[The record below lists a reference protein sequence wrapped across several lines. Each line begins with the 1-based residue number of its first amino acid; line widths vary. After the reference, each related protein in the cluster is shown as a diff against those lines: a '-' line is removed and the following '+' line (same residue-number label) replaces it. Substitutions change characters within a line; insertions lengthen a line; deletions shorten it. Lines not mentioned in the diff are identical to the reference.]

1 MPFKGKQPR
10 EGSEHL
16 RMDAQWL
23 TGGGG
28 GQPQTSKSYEKMM
41 ENHYKMPPPPLPGCN
56 CGGFRGLV
64 HQNWESCLSKTRVQE
79 HRRGRET

>member
-28 GQPQTSKSYEKMM
+28 NRKRVK
-41 ENHYKMPPPPLPGCN
+41 
-56 CGGFRGLV
+56 V
-64 HQNWESCLSKTRVQE
+64 TRK
-79 HRRGRET
+79 

>member
-28 GQPQTSKSYEKMM
+28 GATTNE
-41 ENHYKMPPPPLPGCN
+41 
-56 CGGFRGLV
+56 
-64 HQNWESCLSKTRVQE
+64 
-79 HRRGRET
+79 

>member
-28 GQPQTSKSYEKMM
+28 ATANE
-41 ENHYKMPPPPLPGCN
+41 
-56 CGGFRGLV
+56 
-64 HQNWESCLSKTRVQE
+64 
-79 HRRGRET
+79 

>member
-28 GQPQTSKSYEKMM
+28 GNRKRVK
-41 ENHYKMPPPPLPGCN
+41 
-56 CGGFRGLV
+56 V
-64 HQNWESCLSKTRVQE
+64 TRK
-79 HRRGRET
+79 

>member
-23 TGGGG
+23 TGGGWANR
-28 GQPQTSKSYEKMM
+28 KRVK
-41 ENHYKMPPPPLPGCN
+41 
-56 CGGFRGLV
+56 V
-64 HQNWESCLSKTRVQE
+64 TRK
-79 HRRGRET
+79 